1 MKSLQDT
8 ILERLKLNK
17 NSKIKSSIRPIDTS
31 RKRISVLDEDER
43 YILCGMFEYVSGNRS
58 IQDADTGDPDEDAR
72 FERAVNSLKDD
83 YQDEAEEIYI
93 ILDSTKDYTE
103 IDNRLFTKEEIKIID
118 EVIFILESY
127 VDDFSDESSTIS
139 SLREKI
145 KNWE

>member
-1 MKSLQDT
+1 MKNLNSFLF
-8 ILERLKLNK
+8 ERLKLNK

-31 RKRISVLDEDER
+31 RKRIGVLDEDER

-58 IQDADTGDPDEDAR
+58 AQDADTGDPDEDAR

-93 ILDSTKDYTE
+93 ILDSIKDYTE

-118 EVIFILESY
+118 EVVFILESY

-145 KNWE
+145 RNWE